1 MTKKILSLVLIFAV
15 VALMAAG
22 CTQDTTTAAPT
33 GGTTTKAT
41 TATTGTTS
49 AEWALPYTG
58 ETVTFTAYAADV
70 GVQEDKE
77 SPVYKIYKNVVGNI
91 EVEWELVPFSDFDT
105 KANIYFNS
113 GEIPDLIWYR
123 SPNLMADYA
132 DSGLFLDLN
141 KYKDYT
147 PNWNYSVEKNPGQLT
162 YQTEAGEQFIMHG
175 WDNDYPAE
183 LHFANKTLLDE
194 MGIAIP
200 TNLDELA
207 AACQMVLDK
216 DATVTPFHT
225 FWGTRYYMSIFN
237 SLIRGY
243 TGFRCDMDTGVWN
256 HAILDAESKYKELI
270 TVMAD
275 FYKKGYFNPEF
286 NTMSDEQTKQLIA
299 SNKWAFTFTYTG
311 QIDDWYNKDVTT
323 EVVPYMYPVKTGEK
337 PEVWPTYVSD
347 NPYWGYSINAKIE
360 TPELACVFL
369 DSLLGDEIS
378 TAFQW
383 GEEGTSYIINDKGF
397 KEWIPEFLED
407 PDAAAEIG
415 IWNILT
421 PRYIT
426 KRDDAS
432 SLTRGSQLAQDAY
445 RLMTDGIIDGTID
458 CLYWRQTP
466 TFTPEENEELSTIMT
481 GINTVVDE
489 NQALFILGQRDLS
502 EWDAYITEVKAAGN
516 LERAV
521 EIYNNA
527 KQKPDRLQSDQRD
540 YIKWW

>member
-1 MTKKILSLVLIFAV
+1 MLKKVVSLILIFAV

-22 CTQDTTTAAPT
+22 CTQTGTTTT
-33 GGTTTKAT
+33 GGTTTKAP

-58 ETVTFTAYAADV
+58 NTVTFTAFAADV

-123 SPNLMADYA
+123 SARLSENYS

-147 PNWNYSVEKNPGQLT
+147 PNWNISVEKNPGQLT
-162 YQTEAGEQFIMHG
+162 YQTEKGEQFIMHG

-183 LHFANKTLLDE
+183 LHFANKTLLDK

-200 TNLDELA
+200 TNLDEFA
-207 AACQMVLDK
+207 AACQKVLDM

-225 FWGTRYYMSIFN
+225 FWGTGYYLAIFS

-243 TGFRCDMDTGVWN
+243 RGYRCDLDTGVWN
-256 HAILDAESKYKELI
+256 HAILDSDSKYKELI
-270 TVMAD
+270 TLMAD
-275 FYKKGYFNPEF
+275 FYDKGYFNAEF
-286 NTMSDEQTKQLIA
+286 STMGDEQTTQLIT

-311 QIDDWYNKDVTT
+311 QIDAWYNQNVTT
-323 EVVPYMYPVKTGEK
+323 EVVPYVYPVKTGEK

-347 NPYWGYSINAKIE
+347 RPGWGYSINAKISK
-360 TPELACVFL
+360 PELACVFL
-369 DSLLGDEIS
+369 DALLGDEIA

-383 GEEGTSYIINDKGF
+383 GEEGTSYIINNQGF
-397 KEWIPEFLED
+397 KEWIPSFLED
-407 PDAAAEIG
+407 PANAAKIG

-432 SLTRGSQLAQDAY
+432 SITRGSDLSKDAY
-445 RLMTDGIIDGTID
+445 KLMVNGVLDGSIDMIYYRLA
-458 CLYWRQTP
+458 P
-466 TFTPEENEELSTIMT
+466 TFTTAEQEELSI
-481 GINTVVDE
+481 INTAVNTVIDE
-489 NQALFILGQRDLS
+489 NQALFILGQRSLS
-502 EWDAYITEVKAAGN
+502 EWDAFITEVKAAGN

-527 KQKPDRLQSDQRD
+527 KQKPDRLTSDQRD
-540 YIKWW
+540 IIKFW

>member
-1 MTKKILSLVLIFAV
+1 MLKKVLSLVLIFAV

-22 CTQDTTTAAPT
+22 CTQTETTATTT
-33 GGTTTKAT
+33 GGATTTKG
-41 TATTGTTS
+41 TTGTTS

-58 ETVTFTAYAADV
+58 DTVTFTAFAADV

-77 SPVYKIYKNVVGNI
+77 SPVYQIYKNVVGNI
-91 EVEWELVPFSDFDT
+91 EIEWELVPFSDFDT

-123 SPNLMADYA
+123 SPNLMTNYA
-132 DSGLFLDLN
+132 DSGLFLDVN
-141 KYKDYT
+141 EYKDYT
-147 PNWNYSVEKNPGQLT
+147 PNWNISVEKNPGQLT
-162 YQTEAGEQFIMHG
+162 YQTEKGEQFIIHG

-200 TNLDELA
+200 TNLDEFA
-207 AACQMVLDK
+207 AACQKVVDT

-225 FWGTRYYMSIFN
+225 FWGTGYYLGIFR

-243 TGFRCDMDTGVWN
+243 AGYRADLETGVWN
-256 HAILDAESKYKELI
+256 HAILDADAKYKELI
-270 TVMAD
+270 TLMAD
-275 FYKKGYFNPEF
+275 FYDKGYFNAEF
-286 NTMSDEQTKQLIA
+286 NTMGDEQTTQLIA
-299 SNKWAFTFTYTG
+299 SDKWAFTFTYFG
-311 QIDDWYNKDVTT
+311 QVDAWYNQNVTA

-347 NPYWGYSINAKIE
+347 NPYWGYSINSKIE
-360 TPELACVFL
+360 KPELACAL
-369 DSLLGDEIS
+369 IDSLLGDEIS
-378 TAFQW
+378 AAFQW
-383 GEEGTSYIINDKGF
+383 GEEGTSYFINEDGF

-432 SLTRGSQLAQDAY
+432 ATTRGSDLSIDAY
-445 RLMTDGIIDGTID
+445 KLMVDGILDGTID
-458 CLYWRQTP
+458 CIYYRQTP
-466 TFTPEENEELSTIMT
+466 TFTTAESEELSI
-481 GINTVVDE
+481 INTAANTVIDE

-502 EWDAYITEVKAAGN
+502 EWDAYITEVLAAGD
-516 LERAV
+516 LARAV

-527 KQKPDRLQSDQRD
+527 KQKADRLQSDERD
-540 YIKWW
+540 YVKFW